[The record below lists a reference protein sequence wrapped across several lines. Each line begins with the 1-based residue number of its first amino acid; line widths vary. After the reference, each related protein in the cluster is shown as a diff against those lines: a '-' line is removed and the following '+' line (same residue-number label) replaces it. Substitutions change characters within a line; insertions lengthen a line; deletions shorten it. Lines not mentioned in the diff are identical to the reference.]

1 MWRRRAGYWLTRTC
15 SCLILFLWVA
25 EVVAGQGRGAAAQE
39 LAAERAFKP
48 IVEKD
53 GLSVKYVLYEK
64 ADGAR
69 NGVVI
74 FLRNTNDFAI
84 SYRFSAVF
92 RSEDAEETGFAEGQL
107 GPCEARTG
115 DRDGLFWIPFDD
127 DTPIVEIG
135 IRGLVVESTE

>member
-1 MWRRRAGYWLTRTC
+1 MYWLTRTR
-15 SCLILFLWVA
+15 SCLSLFLWIAV
-25 EVVAGQGRGAAAQE
+25 VVAGHGRGAAAQE

-48 IVEKD
+48 IVEKG
-53 GLSVKYVLYEK
+53 GLSVKYVLYQK

-92 RSEDAEETGFAEGQL
+92 RSEDEEKTGFAEGHL
-107 GPCEARTG
+107 GPCEAKTG

-127 DTPIVEIG
+127 DRPIVEIG
-135 IRGLVVESTE
+135 VRGLVVESRE